1 MARLRRHDPAGRRR
15 GFALDGDG
23 WTLRTTPRAAR
34 LFRVSRHYRDGAR
47 VPPLVVR
54 TLVHLGE
61 ATPPEPTPKAE
72 VVERF
77 PRLNPGRCEV
87 SDAALAELRTF
98 AERRLR
104 DVGLSPADLA
114 AFNEFLR
121 EQTPLAP
128 FEGEAYLR

>member
-15 GFALDGDG
+15 GFALDCGD
-23 WTLRTTPRAAR
+23 WTLRTTPRADR

-47 VPPLVVR
+47 VPTLVVR

-61 ATPPEPTPKAE
+61 ATPEDPTPKAE
-72 VVERF
+72 VTARF

-87 SDAALAELRTF
+87 DDAALAELRTF

-104 DVGLSPADLA
+104 DAGLSPGDLA
-114 AFNEFLR
+114 ALNEFLR

-128 FEGEAYLR
+128 FEGDAYRR